1 MVEKDR
7 LSDEKRVELSQQA
20 LDALL
25 NGTLDDQ
32 QETLDEFDRINKEPT
47 KTANELL
54 GLNKTEQK
62 PSDDDDRYIPE
73 TNSMFSD
80 AKVPDNIE
88 IEDEEPKK
96 IKDPLSDVVH
106 DEPSDA
112 VPASKDTDPSD
123 IKEDSV
129 SKDKEPNLKSADE
142 DKGPA
147 TSTLDFDDEED
158 EDDDLNVFQKLL
170 YWVNEDDSGLRKWIV
185 IGGGVVFLLIIALIG
200 VAITGRA
207 SQEEP
212 VAQAPATATQEQ
224 TQQEAAPQAEIAGSI
239 APVGAVAQCP
249 KEGSTDASSA
259 FDNDKTT
266 AWVCQRV
273 YGVDGVVLDIDL
285 AAASTIKEISVVPG
299 FNYTAP
305 RGEDEWN
312 KHRVVTKIEW
322 QFGDN
327 YDPVIQEI
335 TPSRGESSV
344 KIPEVT
350 TNHVTA
356 RILAT
361 EPADLN
367 APQPQPGSPDDTFAI
382 SSISIIG
389 TGGKT
394 TNVG

>member
-7 LSDEKRVELSQQA
+7 LSDEKRVELSKQA

-25 NGTLDDQ
+25 NGDLEDQEDTLA
-32 QETLDEFDRINKEPT
+32 EFNRINKEPT

-54 GLNKTEQK
+54 GLDKPDKK
-62 PSDDDDRYIPE
+62 PSDDDDRYVPE
-73 TNSMFSD
+73 TNTMFSD
-80 AKVPDNIE
+80 ARVPDNIE
-88 IEDEEPKK
+88 VEDEEPTK
-96 IKDPLSDVVH
+96 IKDPLSGVVH
-106 DEPSDA
+106 DEPKEA
-112 VPASKDTDPSD
+112 PPATKATDPSD
-123 IKEDSV
+123 TKDGNTSKET
-129 SKDKEPNLKSADE
+129 EPDLKSADE
-142 DKGPA
+142 AKGPV
-147 TSTLDFDDEED
+147 TSTADFDDDED
-158 EDDDLNVFQKLL
+158 EDDDDLNIFQKLL
-170 YWVNEDDSGLRKWIV
+170 YWVNEDESGLRKWIV
-185 IGGGVVFLLIIALIG
+185 IGGGVVILLIIALIG

-212 VAQAPATATQEQ
+212 VAQAPVTTQEQ
-224 TQQEAAPQAEIAGSI
+224 PQQEAAPQAEIAGTI

-249 KEGSTDASSA
+249 QEGSTDASSA

-266 AWVCQRV
+266 AWVCQRI
-273 YGVDGVVLDIDL
+273 YGVDGVVLEIDL
-285 AAASTIKEISVVPG
+285 ASASTIKEISVVPG

-327 YDPVIQEI
+327 YDPVVQEI